1 MNGRFP
7 SILLYK
13 YPRMSPKDVDIWKRF
28 LMLHQ
33 SMFNS
38 FDYDLPVGNG
48 EDPGPEFE
56 PNLRKDFIDL
66 TKKRIDVVGYKDG
79 TPTII
84 EVKPRASSTALGQ
97 LLTYK
102 TLFIQSHPSFQTVPL
117 MVVTEFINTE
127 EQEIFNSH
135 NIKVFVV

>member
-28 LMLHQ
+28 LMEHQ
-33 SMFNS
+33 DMFNS
-38 FDYDLPVGNG
+38 FDYDFPVGSG
-48 EDPGPEFE
+48 EDPGPKFE

-66 TKKRIDVVGYKDG
+66 TKKRIDVVGYKNG
-79 TPTII
+79 EPTII
-84 EVKPRASSTALGQ
+84 EIKPRASSTALGQ

-102 TLFIQSHPSFQTVPL
+102 TLFIDSHPSFQTVPL
-117 MVVTEFINTE
+117 MVITEFINTE
-127 EQEIFNSH
+127 DRTIFDSN
-135 NIKVFVV
+135 NIQIFVV

>member
-28 LMLHQ
+28 LMQHPT
-33 SMFNS
+33 MFNS
-38 FDYDLPVGNG
+38 FDYDFPVGNG
-48 EDPGPEFE
+48 EDPGDQFE

-79 TPTII
+79 TPSII
-84 EVKPRASSTALGQ
+84 EVKPRANPAALGQ

-102 TLFIQSHPSFQTVPL
+102 TLFIQSHPSFPNITL
-117 MVVTEFINTE
+117 IIVTEFINTE
-127 EQEIFNSH
+127 EQQIFNSN